1 MEEKTTT
8 SQESELAPSEP
19 ELEEVEL
26 ETAVDYFSGEILTTY
41 PVEIDVTEAEHQRL
55 TSAQYVDPLTKP
67 PLSWFLEQDKKEL
80 AAELEKKDD
89 SSG

>member
-8 SQESELAPSEP
+8 APESDLAPAGP

-26 ETAVDYFSGEILTTY
+26 ETTVDYFTGEVLTTY
-41 PVEIDVTEAEHQRL
+41 PVEIDVTEAERQRL
-55 TSAQYVDPLTKP
+55 ASAQYIDPLTKP
-67 PLSWFLEQDKKEL
+67 SLSWFLEQDKKEL

-89 SSG
+89 SLG